1 MDGQEQLLRYLQQHI
16 LRSGEELSPENLEK
30 PVNSIID
37 ISIVK
42 RTARTYREVGVLTL
56 ATDIYRGNDISV
68 PDPDLLKWTPGRR
81 AILENEKQ
89 AFEWLS
95 SGWIMKEMRL
105 KRDGRTTDKL
115 CYRMGYRLFV
125 LQQQRQEQERAELTE
140 QLECCRLR
148 AERLQRQGDR
158 EIQSEQKDLLSL
170 LQSRLI
176 SHSRLTIDELEVA
189 ELFPAK
195 WSNLK
200 RIQYLHF
207 VLAFILVS
215 NEQDVFDWKEIGAQ
229 YYGEI
234 GGSKVFDI
242 HKDEFIRT
250 LELWAGQLA
259 ISLGLISPGQITP
272 IYFSGPLEG
281 QWSVHRPGPVHAL
294 TDLAVAQDDY
304 HTTAS
309 TLWLVENRGILT
321 RIAADQ
327 HFAKKSDCLIICVDG
342 HIRSSHKMLIHQ
354 LVANSSI
361 NQVLMWSDYDEDG
374 FGIAREMMVAASA
387 SKLMLK
393 WICHDHQI
401 ITNWMD
407 YQTYMKKLLQESS
420 LEQEQV
426 LGGYKD
432 WNRWIDH

>member
-1 MDGQEQLLRYLQQHI
+1 MGT
-16 LRSGEELSPENLEK
+16 
-30 PVNSIID
+30 IID
-37 ISIVK
+37 IPVVK
-42 RTARTYREVGVLTL
+42 RTVRTYRQVGILTL
-56 ATDIYRGNDISV
+56 TTDMQQWQDTSV
-68 PDPDLLKWTPGRR
+68 PDVDLLKWTPGRR
-81 AILENEKQ
+81 ATLEDEQQ

-95 SGWIMKEMRL
+95 AGWIIKEMRL
-105 KRDGRTTDKL
+105 KRDGKTTDKL
-115 CYRMGYRLFV
+115 CYRMGYRLFA
-125 LQQQRQEQERAELTE
+125 LQWQRQDQERTKLAE
-140 QLECCRLR
+140 QLESCRSR
-148 AERLQRQGDR
+148 AARLQRQGTSV
-158 EIQSEQKDLLSL
+158 IQNERKTLISL

-176 SHSRLTIDELEVA
+176 AHSSLTIDELEGA
-189 ELFPAK
+189 ELFQAQ

-200 RIQYLHF
+200 RIQFLHF
-207 VLAFILVS
+207 ILAFILVS
-215 NEQDVFDWKEIGAQ
+215 NEQDVFDWKEIGAR
-229 YYGEI
+229 YYKEI
-234 GGSKVFDI
+234 GGSKVFDT

-250 LELWAGQLA
+250 LELWAGQSA
-259 ISLGLISPGQITP
+259 THLGLISPGQITP

-294 TDLAVAQDDY
+294 TDISAVQDDY
-304 HTTAS
+304 HTSAS

-327 HFAKKSDCLIICVDG
+327 HFAEKSNCLIICVDG
-342 HIRSSHKMLIHQ
+342 HIRSSHKMLIHR
-354 LVANSSI
+354 LVANNSI

-374 FGIAREMMVAASA
+374 FGIAREMMEAVSA

-420 LEQEQV
+420 IEQEQV